1 MEKLI
6 WRSLFHPYWSCGSPP
21 GWLVHSMV
29 VFVDFAT
36 PNTHFLAR
44 ENKQNWSRKSNSLVW
59 KIKEGKFQPFGSA
72 EHKDK
77 PLVAFRIPWNLAL
90 LSQDWWAKDIYYGQ
104 IVWANECE
112 SCQGAA
118 TANKATTT
126 APNIWN
132 SWHTSARIK
141 QLPSSLKH
149 KTIQRASEFQSSQLP
164 YGDFCQN
171 PIPL

>member
-1 MEKLI
+1 
-6 WRSLFHPYWSCGSPP
+6 
-21 GWLVHSMV
+21 
-29 VFVDFAT
+29 
-36 PNTHFLAR
+36 
-44 ENKQNWSRKSNSLVW
+44 
-59 KIKEGKFQPFGSA
+59 
-72 EHKDK
+72 
-77 PLVAFRIPWNLAL
+77 VAFRIPWNLAL
-90 LSQDWWAKDIYYGQ
+90 LSQDWRAKDIYYGQ

-132 SWHTSARIK
+132 SWHMSARIK